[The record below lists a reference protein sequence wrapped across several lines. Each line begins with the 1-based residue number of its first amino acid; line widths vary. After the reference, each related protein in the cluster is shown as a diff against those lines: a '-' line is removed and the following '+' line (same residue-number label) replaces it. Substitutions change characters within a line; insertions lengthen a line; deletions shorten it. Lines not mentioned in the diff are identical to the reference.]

1 MYEIEGNY
9 IARSLGVF
17 KLLTAAQFK
26 AVLASPY
33 LNTRYEEQV
42 QKIWFLNQIMVL
54 KLALG
59 NKRRRPSLT
68 WLLQVYDAVMDY
80 VLVDTEARKKHLAS
94 LFEEI
99 QWPFIRTPKSA
110 LPSFTSE
117 Y

>member
-59 NKRRRPSLT
+59 NSLKLEKTAISYLAVAGLRRCDGLC
-68 WLLQVYDAVMDY
+68 VG
-80 VLVDTEARKKHLAS
+80 
-94 LFEEI
+94 
-99 QWPFIRTPKSA
+99 
-110 LPSFTSE
+110 
-117 Y
+117 